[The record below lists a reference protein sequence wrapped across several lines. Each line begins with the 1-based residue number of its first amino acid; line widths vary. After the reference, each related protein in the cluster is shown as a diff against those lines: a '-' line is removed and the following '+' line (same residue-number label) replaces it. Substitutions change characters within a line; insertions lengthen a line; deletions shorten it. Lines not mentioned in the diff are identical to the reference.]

1 MQKLNT
7 FKNEKKLAQQ
17 RRKEMENEEGDNSK
31 IKYVIS
37 LIIILIPLVSI
48 ATFLH
53 WYNKYS
59 NKKEDE
65 LVIKHIDMMNSRH
78 SIIYSDTGSDAN
90 LFNRTPYHRKLNP
103 YGEFQVTRNI
113 FDDNDELEVNN
124 DGLDNNESDV
134 ADRVL
139 DCSSHSNSIPRHV
152 AESFHQNTFPRDV
165 VDEDYH
171 LNSLPRDVINGSIHN
186 SSLPRD
192 VINGS
197 IHNSSL
203 PRDVINGSIHNSSL
217 PRDAINGSIHN
228 SSLPRDAIN
237 GSIHNSSLPR
247 DAINGSIHNNS
258 LPRDAINDSFHSIPS
273 INPFD
278 DSNAIVYSSYNSH
291 PNNSSQSI
299 HSNPSRNNS
308 VNSYTNPNTSIN
320 SHHSN
325 ANNSLHSSNLFSNM
339 NMPYSHPNSSSN
351 SLNQNKPQPQGTSSV
366 FKFEDQRNPYQLDFD
381 NISPSL
387 TDSIGNS
394 LNLFNNDYSRQ

>member
-1 MQKLNT
+1 
-7 FKNEKKLAQQ
+7 
-17 RRKEMENEEGDNSK
+17 MENEEGDNSK

-192 VINGS
+192 
-197 IHNSSL
+197 
-203 PRDVINGSIHNSSL
+203 
-217 PRDAINGSIHN
+217 
-228 SSLPRDAIN
+228 
-237 GSIHNSSLPR
+237 
-247 DAINGSIHNNS
+247 AINGSIHNNS